1 MSATEIATAF
11 AVVGVFALAA
21 VLLVAGVAK
30 LMPGATPSG
39 EGLLPEALGRPV
51 LRVLPWVELVL
62 GAGLLVGADLPFLVT
77 AWATLALTIGFAG
90 LVAVALVRGRRPSC
104 HCFGAS
110 DPEPIS
116 ATTLVRNLVLV
127 VLAAYAVTLAPWAGL
142 PRELIGLGVAGRS
155 VALGLL
161 ILGVV
166 LVAGLTHVRRLE
178 QRLAE
183 LERAVVEPVADD
195 VVAPGAAAPEEIPDL
210 ALLDAA
216 DRPVALRGL
225 VADRAQLLVFVSP
238 GCPSCSEVA
247 PMAPAWQRAV
257 DDEIEVRLVCSAPL
271 AEARLAFPGLAED
284 MLFDLD
290 GSIARSLHVPGTPC
304 AVLLGSNGTIAAGP
318 APGIEAMSQLLAT
331 IVQAVTVNIVTG
343 QAHQTAQA
351 HHEGHHGAPAGPIDR
366 SVNAD
371 HLPAAGAQVPNA
383 PVRSEA
389 GESLLHSAL
398 PAEQVVLAWS
408 TGCGY
413 CRDVL
418 PQVREHSAAGRVT
431 LLVDEDPAA
440 VRAQGIEGQVL
451 QVLSPGGVTAMLRV
465 PGTPAAV
472 RVREGVVV
480 GVGGIGGDHVL
491 DLLEEFGTVTGS
503 AE

>member
-1 MSATEIATAF
+1 MSAAEIATAI

-21 VLLVAGVAK
+21 VLLVAGVGK
-30 LMPGATPSG
+30 LMPGAAEPDD
-39 EGLLPEALGRPV
+39 GLLPASLGRPV
-51 LRVLPWVELVL
+51 LRVLPWVELVI
-62 GAGLLVGADLPFLVT
+62 GAGLLVGAGVPFLAA
-77 AWATLALTIGFAG
+77 AWGALCLTVGFAG
-90 LVAVALVRGRRPSC
+90 LVAVALVRGRRPAC
-104 HCFGAS
+104 HCFGAT
-110 DPEPIS
+110 DARPIS
-116 ATTLVRNLVLV
+116 SATLVRNLLLVL
-127 VLAAYAVTLAPWAGL
+127 LAAYAVTLAPWAGL
-142 PRELIGLGVAGRS
+142 PQELVGLGAAGRS

-161 ILGVV
+161 VLGVV
-166 LVAGLTHVRRLE
+166 LLAGLAHVRRLE
-178 QRLAE
+178 QRLAD
-183 LERAVVEPVADD
+183 LEQVVVEPLADD
-195 VVAPGAAAPEEIPDL
+195 VVATGSSAPEEIPDL
-210 ALLDAA
+210 AVLDAA
-216 DRPVALRGL
+216 DRPVALRDL

-290 GSIARSLHVPGTPC
+290 GGVARALHVPGTPC

-343 QAHQTAQA
+343 QAHQNAQA

-389 GESLLHSAL
+389 GESLLHTAL
-398 PAEQVVLAWS
+398 PTEQVVLAWS

-503 AE
+503 VE

>member
-1 MSATEIATAF
+1 MSAAEIVTAF

-62 GAGLLVGADLPFLVT
+62 GAGLLVGADLPFRVT
-77 AWATLALTIGFAG
+77 AWAALALTLGFAG
-90 LVAVALVRGRRPSC
+90 LVAVALVRGRRPAC
-104 HCFGAS
+104 HCFGAT
-110 DPEPIS
+110 DAEPIS
-116 ATTLVRNLVLV
+116 SATLVRNLLLV
-127 VLAAYAVTLAPWAGL
+127 ALAAYAVTLAPWAGL
-142 PRELIGLGVAGRS
+142 PRELIGLGAAGRAL
-155 VALGLL
+155 ALGLL
-161 ILGVV
+161 VLGVV
-166 LVAGLTHVRRLE
+166 LLAGLVHLRRLE

-183 LERAVVEPVADD
+183 LEQVVVEPLADD
-195 VVAPGAAAPEEIPDL
+195 VVAPGASTPEEIPDL

-216 DRPVALRGL
+216 DRPVPLREL
-225 VADRAQLLVFVSP
+225 ATDYAQLLVFVSP
-238 GCPSCSEVA
+238 GCSSCSEVA
-247 PMAPAWQRAV
+247 PLVPAWQRAV

-271 AEARLAFPGLAED
+271 GEARLAFPGLAED

-290 GSIARSLHVPGTPC
+290 GSVARSLHVPGTPC

-343 QAHQTAQA
+343 QAHQNAGHA
-351 HHEGHHGAPAGPIDR
+351 HHGAPAGPIDR

-371 HLPAAGAQVPNA
+371 HLPAPGAQVPNA

-398 PAEQVVLAWS
+398 PADQVVMAWS

-431 LLVDEDPAA
+431 LLVDEDLAA

-451 QVLSPGGVTAMLRV
+451 QVLSPGGATAMLRV

-491 DLLEEFGTVTGS
+491 DLLEEFGTVAGS
-503 AE
+503 VE